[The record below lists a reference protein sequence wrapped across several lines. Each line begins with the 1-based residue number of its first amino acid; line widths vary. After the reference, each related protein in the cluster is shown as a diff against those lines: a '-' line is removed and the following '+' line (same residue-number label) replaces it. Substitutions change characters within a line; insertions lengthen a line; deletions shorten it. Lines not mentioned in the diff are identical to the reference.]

1 MSKAPA
7 QIIERE
13 VNNKAD
19 YLQKIENISL
29 LMKPLKKIMP
39 EIAL

>member
-19 YLQKIENISL
+19 YLQKIE
-29 LMKPLKKIMP
+29 KLKKNL
-39 EIAL
+39 ALL